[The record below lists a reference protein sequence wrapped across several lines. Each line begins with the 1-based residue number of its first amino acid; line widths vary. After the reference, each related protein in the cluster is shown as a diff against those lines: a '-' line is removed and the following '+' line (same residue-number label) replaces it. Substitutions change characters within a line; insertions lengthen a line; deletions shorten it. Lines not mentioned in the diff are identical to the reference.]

1 MSKPTSA
8 PLRLPRGGGTPSGW
22 QALDLKR
29 NSEKHIVL
37 IHRVLATSVL

>member
-22 QALDLKR
+22 QALDLKHEPSAR
-29 NSEKHIVL
+29 RKPDLKLE
-37 IHRVLATSVL
+37 T